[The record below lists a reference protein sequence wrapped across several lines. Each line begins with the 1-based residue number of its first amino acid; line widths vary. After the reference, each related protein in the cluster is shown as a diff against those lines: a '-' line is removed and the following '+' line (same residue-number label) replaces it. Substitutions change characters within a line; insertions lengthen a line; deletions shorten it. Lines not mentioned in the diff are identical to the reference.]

1 MRGPDPPSISKPVAS
16 TNPVAEAVGL
26 PDAPVLTTRAA
37 RGTGLA
43 FLELNLERR
52 NVGITPPVREDAFL
66 VALQMKT
73 CPDFDLYADGKSIP
87 PRDFDAGAVAIF
99 DLRMNLATELRDPFH
114 AVNFYMPRK
123 ALVAMGD
130 DGDIPRH
137 IQELRH
143 TPGATT
149 RDPIA
154 RDLLLAMRPALAARP
169 EETPELFV
177 DHVALAL
184 SIHVAGRYGDA
195 SALPQMWAGGL
206 APWQERRAKDLLDA
220 HIGGSITL
228 NDLARAC
235 ELSIRHFTRAFRQ
248 STGMAP
254 YQWLQYRRT
263 EKAKQLLERS
273 SASLSAI
280 ALDCGFADQSHL
292 TRAFSRAV
300 GVPPGTWRRARRA

>member
-1 MRGPDPPSISKPVAS
+1 MRGPDSRSSSEPAAFHTK
-16 TNPVAEAVGL
+16 NPVAEAVGL

-66 VALQMKT
+66 VALQLKT

-87 PRDFDAGAVAIF
+87 PEDFDAGAVAIL

-114 AVNFYMPRK
+114 AVNFYMPHK
-123 ALVAMGD
+123 ALLALGD

-154 RDLLLAMRPALAARP
+154 RDLLLAMRPALAQDRRKRP
-169 EETPELFV
+169 N
-177 DHVALAL
+177 
-184 SIHVAGRYGDA
+184 S
-195 SALPQMWAGGL
+195 S
-206 APWQERRAKDLLDA
+206 
-220 HIGGSITL
+220 SITL
-228 NDLARAC
+228 RWRSRYTSQADTVMP
-235 ELSIRHFTRAFRQ
+235 RH
-248 STGMAP
+248 
-254 YQWLQYRRT
+254 RR
-263 EKAKQLLERS
+263 ECGQA
-273 SASLSAI
+273 
-280 ALDCGFADQSHL
+280 AL
-292 TRAFSRAV
+292 
-300 GVPPGTWRRARRA
+300 PPGKNVEPKTFSMPTLAGASP